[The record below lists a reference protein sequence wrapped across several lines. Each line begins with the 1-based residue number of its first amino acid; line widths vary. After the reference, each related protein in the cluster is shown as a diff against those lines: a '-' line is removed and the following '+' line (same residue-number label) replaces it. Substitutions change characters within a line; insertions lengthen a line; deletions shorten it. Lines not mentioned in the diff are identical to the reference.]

1 MIDSESSQSAVGAY
15 TCMTVKFMGWDLNLA
30 DMILEL
36 TGLKPSSAFLA
47 VLFSRRPTPIRCNLS
62 SPDHKKWPPSA
73 SPFPVHRTSDS
84 PIISHLYLFS
94 SCFRSSSLPLSR
106 RVRTFQVPR
115 MTSVRATFNDSVQ
128 WLTFRPSPGSS
139 AGDAGLGDPGD
150 VRSGVWILMWTFL
163 IDFIGN
169 CSYGHSISTLCP
181 ALLLFQPAWDRL
193 RQRTHTCKHPNP
205 GLLYLSH

>member
-1 MIDSESSQSAVGAY
+1 
-15 TCMTVKFMGWDLNLA
+15 MTVRFMGWALNLA

-36 TGLKPSSAFLA
+36 TGLKPNSAFLA
-47 VLFSRRPTPIRCNLS
+47 VLFSRRPTPLWCNLS

-94 SCFRSSSLPLSR
+94 SCFRSSSMPLSR

-115 MTSVRATFNDSVQ
+115 TTSVRAANPSRTLFQ

-150 VRSGVWILMWTFL
+150 ARSGVWILMWTF
-163 IDFIGN
+163 
-169 CSYGHSISTLCP
+169 SSISLVLVLTGIVSP
-181 ALLLFQPAWDRL
+181 PYAQPSSFLNRAWDRL
-193 RQRTHTCKHPNP
+193 RQ
-205 GLLYLSH
+205 S